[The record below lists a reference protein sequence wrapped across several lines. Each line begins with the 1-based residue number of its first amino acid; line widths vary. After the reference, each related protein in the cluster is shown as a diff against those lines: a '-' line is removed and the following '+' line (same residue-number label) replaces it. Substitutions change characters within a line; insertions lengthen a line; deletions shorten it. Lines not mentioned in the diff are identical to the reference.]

1 MEQDLNPGYSQIMSS
16 YDRMLKSK
24 GYDQEEEEMEEK
36 SKAFD
41 KWSKTQRKMGRPV
54 SATEY
59 KKYLRYI
66 GMRDL

>member
-1 MEQDLNPGYSQIMSS
+1 MNMEQDLNPGYSQIMSS

-41 KWSKTQRKMGRPV
+41 KWSKAQLAMGKPV

-66 GMRDL
+66 GMK